1 MIIGERMLRTLLLS
15 KIHRATITQT
25 DLQYHGSIT
34 IDQNLMD
41 AVGLRAYERVEI
53 FDVQNGNRF
62 ETYVIEGERGSGI
75 IGING
80 AAARLVHRGDQVII
94 VNYGIFNEEEIK
106 DHKPKVV
113 ILNEKNEIIQ
123 KVIT

>member
-1 MIIGERMLRTLLLS
+1 
-15 KIHRATITQT
+15 
-25 DLQYHGSIT
+25 
-34 IDQNLMD
+34 
-41 AVGLRAYERVEI
+41 
-53 FDVQNGNRF
+53 DVQNGNRF

>member
-1 MIIGERMLRTLLLS
+1 MLRTLLLS

-34 IDQNLMD
+34 IDKNLIE
-41 AVGLRAYERVEI
+41 AVGLKPYEKVEI
-53 FDVQNGNRF
+53 FNVQNGNRF

-94 VNYGIFNEEEIK
+94 VNYGIFNEEEAK
-106 DHKPKVV
+106 NHKPKVI
-113 ILNEKNEIIQ
+113 ILNEKNEIEERV
-123 KVIT
+123 KT